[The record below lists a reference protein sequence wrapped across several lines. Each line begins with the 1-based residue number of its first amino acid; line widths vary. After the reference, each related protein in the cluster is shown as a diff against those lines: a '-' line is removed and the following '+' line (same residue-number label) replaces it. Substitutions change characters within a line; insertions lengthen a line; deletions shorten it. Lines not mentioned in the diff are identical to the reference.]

1 MKKSLRFLVIVSG
14 VLFILAGAFKFL
26 APAPGGSTLEG
37 QRAFAQALSGLGVP
51 IPFVMA
57 ALIPALEV
65 VGGVGLI
72 SGKGRKLWALLLAL
86 DMIGAIFLVGL
97 PGKFGRV
104 VSVGES
110 TIGAESWRL
119 PLEIGLLLLM
129 LYVLFLPSAE
139 KAV

>member
-1 MKKSLRFLVIVSG
+1 MKKALQSLVIVSG
-14 VLFILAGAFKFL
+14 VLFVLAGVFKFL

-37 QRAFAQALSGLGVP
+37 QRAFAQALSQLGVP
-51 IPFVMA
+51 LPFVMA

-65 VGGVGLI
+65 VGGIGLI

-97 PGKFGRV
+97 PGKSGRV
-104 VSVGES
+104 VSVGAT
-110 TIGAESWRL
+110 TIGTESWRL

-129 LYVLFLPSAE
+129 LYVLFLPSTE
-139 KAV
+139 KGV

>member
-1 MKKSLRFLVIVSG
+1 MKKLLKVLVIVSG
-14 VLFILAGAFKFL
+14 LLFLLAGAFKFL
-26 APAPGGSTLEG
+26 TPAPGGSTLEG
-37 QRAFAQALSGLGVP
+37 QRAFAQALSQLGVP
-51 IPFVMA
+51 IPVVMA

-65 VGGVGLI
+65 VGGIGLI

-97 PGKFGRV
+97 PGKSGRGIT
-104 VSVGES
+104 VGTA

-129 LYVLFLPSAE
+129 LYVLFLPSVE
-139 KAV
+139 NTV